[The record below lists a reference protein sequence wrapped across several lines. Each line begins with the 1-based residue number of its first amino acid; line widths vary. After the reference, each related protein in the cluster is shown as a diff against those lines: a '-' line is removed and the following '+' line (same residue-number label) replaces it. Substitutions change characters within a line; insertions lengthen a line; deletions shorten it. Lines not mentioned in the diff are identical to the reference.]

1 MAIRFQCQEC
11 HHLLSI
17 ASRKAGSVIECP
29 ICAAIQ
35 VVPDEETA
43 QAALEQAALSL
54 PPPETPE
61 DLAGEDDRLMVLDD
75 LEELAGSGPPL
86 IAPSLTPPSQEPSV
100 LPPAETPPAKPLPPE
115 SPGPEAPSPDAS
127 EWILFRRKT
136 IYIQGILFVVVAVV
150 SLTLGLVIGRL
161 STYVA
166 PVNGAGVAGEE
177 QEQVFVEG
185 RLVYDPGK
193 GTLVGD
199 EDAVIVILPHDKT
212 PAEPLPIRGLRP
224 QDPTPSE
231 AHRELR
237 SLQEFGGIYLRANA
251 EGNFHAV
258 LPRAGKYHLLL
269 ISRHASRPE
278 EDLIDE
284 VDREEIGRYFRR
296 GEDLVGRSK
305 YRWTLETF
313 RPGAAPVKYGFGL
326 DGQE

>member
-17 ASRKAGSVIECP
+17 ASRKVGTVIECP

-43 QAALEQAALSL
+43 QAALEQAALL
-54 PPPETPE
+54 QPPPEEPA

-75 LEELAGSGPPL
+75 LAELAGSGPPL
-86 IAPSLTPPSQEPSV
+86 TPPSLAPPSQATAV
-100 LPPAETPPAKPLPPE
+100 LPPAETPPPNASPPA
-115 SPGPEAPSPDAS
+115 SPSEAPPPDGS
-127 EWILFRRKT
+127 EWILFRRQT
-136 IYIQGILFVVVAVV
+136 IYLQGVMFVLVAVV
-150 SLTLGLVIGRL
+150 AFTLGLVIGRF

-166 PVNGAGVAGEE
+166 TVRHSVVAGGES
-177 QEQVFVEG
+177 EQVFVEG

-199 EDAVIVILPHDKT
+199 AEAVILILPDGKT

-224 QDPTPSE
+224 QDPAPSE
-231 AHRELR
+231 SHRELR

-251 EGNFHAV
+251 EGSFHAV
-258 LPRAGKYHLLL
+258 LPQAGKYRLLL

-278 EDLIDE
+278 DDPIDE
-284 VDREEIGRYFRR
+284 VDRDEIGKYFRR
-296 GEDLVGRSK
+296 GADLIGRSK
-305 YRWTLETF
+305 YRWTQETF
-313 RPGAAPVKYGFGL
+313 RPGAAPVRHGFGL